1 MSHEAAVKCWIC
13 GADAD
18 SREHLI
24 KASDVKSV
32 FGSEVSQKAPLYLHN
47 DRARNRPVGSIQS
60 KSLKYTP
67 VICSYCNNKRTQP
80 HDRAWEKLSE
90 YLRSRQPPVRRGSTI
105 RLSHA
110 FPGSVHLSMLR
121 VHLFFLKQFGC
132 LISEHQIPLDIEPF
146 AQAILTETAHPK
158 VHIAFW
164 TDLGPP
170 DRRQVARTHVQA
182 AQLHGQ
188 IVYAGWFYMVDRLAV
203 NVIYAEPEERR
214 KGLVQA
220 WHPSTI
226 GKRVVVVGA

>member
-24 KASDVKSV
+24 KASDLKAV
-32 FGSEVSQKAPLYLHN
+32 FGPGITQKAPFFLHN
-47 DRARNRPVGSIQS
+47 DRARNQAVGSIKS
-60 KSLKYTP
+60 KALKYTP
-67 VICSYCNNKRTQP
+67 VICSYCNNERTQP

-90 YLRSRQPPVRRGSTI
+90 YLCTRQPPIQRGSSI
-105 RLSHA
+105 RLSRV

-132 LISEHQIPLDIEPF
+132 LISEHQIPLALEPF
-146 AQAILTETAHPK
+146 ARAILTETAHPK

-170 DRRQVARTHVQA
+170 GRVGRTHVQT
-182 AQLHGQ
+182 AQIHGQ
-188 IVYAGWFYMVDRLAV
+188 IVYAGWFYIVDRLAV
-203 NVIYAEPEERR
+203 NVMYAEPEEHR

-220 WHPSTI
+220 WHPSAI